1 MKNHSLTQG
10 SIAKGLL
17 FFVIPLFFSNLFQQ
31 LYNTIDTLLVGHF
44 LGDNALAA
52 MGATAAIFELIV
64 QFSNGC
70 GTGFSIVTARYYGSK
85 NENELKK
92 SVAAS
97 LILGLIISI
106 AITIVSYVS
115 MPYLLTILKTPK
127 SIYHDSLNY
136 IRCISAF
143 LIITMFYNL
152 GAGMLRAIGDS
163 LRPLIVL
170 FCSSIIN
177 IALDIVCITILDMG
191 VFGAAVATVIAQAI
205 STIICFFLILRKAK
219 ILIPRK
225 EHFQIKSYMVNDL
238 LGQGFSMGF
247 MFSIVSIGTII
258 LQSGINSLGTQIIT
272 AHTAARKLISLF
284 CLPLSTLAASMAT
297 FVSQNKGAQNYE
309 RIIKGVRLSNICGI
323 IYPIFLS
330 ILIYFTAENL
340 VHLLSGSNTPAVL
353 QNGAMYLKINIPFF
367 QANSYSSSV
376 KYIFPFFI
384 VLSILLNLRNA
395 IQGFGYKITPLFSSI
410 IELIGKIVFTLFLVP
425 TFKYLGVCFCEPIIW
440 CLMASQLIY
449 SYQKIIKPFKAQN

>member
-127 SIYHDSLNY
+127 SIYHDSYCLYPKLKTIQNSPKINKY
-136 IRCISAF
+136 ESINFIRCKSAF

-191 VFGAAVATVIAQAI
+191 VFGAAVATVIAKAI
-205 STIICFFLILRKAK
+205 STII
-219 ILIPRK
+219 
-225 EHFQIKSYMVNDL
+225 
-238 LGQGFSMGF
+238 
-247 MFSIVSIGTII
+247 
-258 LQSGINSLGTQIIT
+258 
-272 AHTAARKLISLF
+272 
-284 CLPLSTLAASMAT
+284 
-297 FVSQNKGAQNYE
+297 
-309 RIIKGVRLSNICGI
+309 
-323 IYPIFLS
+323 
-330 ILIYFTAENL
+330 
-340 VHLLSGSNTPAVL
+340 
-353 QNGAMYLKINIPFF
+353 
-367 QANSYSSSV
+367 
-376 KYIFPFFI
+376 
-384 VLSILLNLRNA
+384 
-395 IQGFGYKITPLFSSI
+395 
-410 IELIGKIVFTLFLVP
+410 
-425 TFKYLGVCFCEPIIW
+425 
-440 CLMASQLIY
+440 
-449 SYQKIIKPFKAQN
+449 

>member
-272 AHTAARKLISLF
+272 AHTAARKLI

-353 QNGAMYLKINIPFF
+353 QNGAMYLKIN
-367 QANSYSSSV
+367 S
-376 KYIFPFFI
+376 PFFI